1 MNFFKILLVII
12 YSLYLVSCGNQQKS
26 FYNYLE
32 NMRDTTLKEEVILK
46 EPIIQKND
54 LMSILI
60 FSASLDPKVDAAY
73 NIPIQPSG
81 GDINLQNGFLV
92 DVSGNIEYPRLGT
105 LHVEGL
111 TKSEMANLMKTK
123 LAGQLTDPL
132 VLIRFMNFRITI
144 MGEVG
149 SPGMKII
156 PSEKLTIL
164 EALGMS
170 GDITEFGKKKS
181 VRVLRENNSIREI
194 GTIDLT
200 SKEIFKSPYYQLQ
213 QNDVVLVEQTRFKMR
228 QRDQQRVT
236 QQLGFTLSMIGT
248 VALLISIF
256 K

>member
-1 MNFFKILLVII
+1 
-12 YSLYLVSCGNQQKS
+12 
-26 FYNYLE
+26 
-32 NMRDTTLKEEVILK
+32 MRDTTLKEKVILK

-54 LMSILI
+54 LMSIQI
-60 FSASLDPKVDAAY
+60 FSASLDPKVDLAY
-73 NIPIQPSG
+73 NIPFQTSSG
-81 GDINLQNGFLV
+81 PDISQQSGFLV

-111 TKSEMANLMKTK
+111 TKSEMATLIKTK

-132 VLIRFMNFRITI
+132 VLIRFINFRITI

-149 SPGMKII
+149 SPGTKNI
-156 PSEKLTIL
+156 PTEKLTIL

-181 VRVLRENNSIREI
+181 VRVLRENNGIREI

-213 QNDVVLVEQTRFKMR
+213 QNDVVLVEQTRYKMR

-248 VALLISIF
+248 IALLFSIF